1 MNEGGKDSDF
11 SRGNLDASQ
20 SAPAKDFDYANIDP
34 VLFNVPQI
42 DTADT
47 NTTDSSLL
55 NTPTSDTLLAP
66 DTDNTHLPVPYDYVL
81 PFRPLHNT
89 YPSAQVLYSPEQ
101 ITFSEMVTSGWIQES
116 DAYVLRLD
124 IPSTLTPSTSHLNI
138 PRFHTKVFY
147 AYVSSLLH
155 SLHSL
160 ASHYFQIT
168 IDSQVT
174 KVDNGKAFVSPDG
187 SYLESIEVRDPQEIV
202 EAMGRENFKH
212 LGSFCEMQD
221 PWILEVVRLGCS
233 RGTLREDRERCWRWK
248 SGQ

>member
-1 MNEGGKDSDF
+1 MTPLACKCSDIHLPFSHLPSRILAKYYKMNEGRKDSDF
-11 SRGNLDASQ
+11 SRGNFDASQ

-34 VLFNVPQI
+34 VLCRLSSSPLFLIYIFFSLAEYCIVNVPQI
-42 DTADT
+42 NTADT

-124 IPSTLTPSTSHLNI
+124 IPSTLTPSTSLLNI

-160 ASHYFQIT
+160 ASH
-168 IDSQVT
+168 
-174 KVDNGKAFVSPDG
+174 
-187 SYLESIEVRDPQEIV
+187 
-202 EAMGRENFKH
+202 
-212 LGSFCEMQD
+212 
-221 PWILEVVRLGCS
+221 
-233 RGTLREDRERCWRWK
+233 
-248 SGQ
+248 